1 MTAEKMEFKTEVKQL
16 LDLMIHSLY
25 SHKEV
30 FLREL
35 ISNASD
41 AIDKARY
48 ESLTDS
54 DVLEAE
60 NEWKIKISVDKAAG
74 TLTVSDNGIGMTKA
88 ETVEALG
95 TIAHSGTREFLK
107 FLQEKEI
114 KENPELI
121 GQFGVGFYASF
132 MVSDRLT
139 VISRKAGSNGEKAV
153 KWESAADGTFTV
165 EEAEKASKG
174 TDVILHIKEEDK
186 KYLDEW
192 EIKGVVKKYSD
203 FIEHPIVMDVERE
216 QESSIEKGKK
226 ITVKEEE
233 VLNSR
238 KALWL
243 RDKSEI
249 TTEEYNEFYR
259 HISHDFADPL
269 KVIHYRAEGT
279 SEFAALLFIPSLAPF
294 NILYQDY
301 KIGPTLYVRRVKIME
316 HCENLIPPYLRFVRG
331 VVDSSDLPLNVSR
344 EILQNNS
351 QVEIIKKNITKKVL
365 DLLGEM
371 KTNDY
376 DSYVKFYKEFGRVLK
391 EGIHIDFVRR
401 EAIAEVLLFQS
412 TKTEADAY
420 TTFDSYLQSMKEG
433 QEDIYYIGGGSR
445 EEAMKSP
452 HLEAFRDKD
461 FEVLFMLDDIDDLI
475 FSGFEYKGKKLKS
488 VLKGDIQ
495 LGKQSKDEEKKKY
508 SKLIEFIR
516 EQLKEDVKDVR
527 LSGRLKDSACCLVS
541 DEGDVDPR
549 MEKFL
554 KAMGQEVPSGK
565 RILEINPD
573 HPLFEAMSVIFDK
586 EGGTVLLGEYS
597 GLLYDQALVMEGS
610 RPKDPA
616 AFSRALSKL
625 MATALKD

>member
-1 MTAEKMEFKTEVKQL
+1 
-16 LDLMIHSLY
+16 
-25 SHKEV
+25 
-30 FLREL
+30 
-35 ISNASD
+35 
-41 AIDKARY
+41 
-48 ESLTDS
+48 
-54 DVLEAE
+54 
-60 NEWKIKISVDKAAG
+60 
-74 TLTVSDNGIGMTKA
+74 
-88 ETVEALG
+88 
-95 TIAHSGTREFLK
+95 
-107 FLQEKEI
+107 
-114 KENPELI
+114 
-121 GQFGVGFYASF
+121 
-132 MVSDRLT
+132 
-139 VISRKAGSNGEKAV
+139 
-153 KWESAADGTFTV
+153 
-165 EEAEKASKG
+165 
-174 TDVILHIKEEDK
+174 
-186 KYLDEW
+186 
-192 EIKGVVKKYSD
+192 
-203 FIEHPIVMDVERE
+203 MDVERE

-420 TTFDSYLQSMKEG
+420 TTFDSYLQSMKEE

-488 VLKGDIQ
+488 VLRGDIQ

-508 SKLIEFIR
+508 GKLIEFIR

-565 RILEINPD
+565 RILEINPE
-573 HPLFEAMSVIFDK
+573 HPLFEAMSRIFDK

-597 GLLYDQALVMEGS
+597 GLLYDQALVMEGL